1 MITINN
7 TGISNAWCEYEKGQV
22 IMKRLHGGLLLALVT
37 VAFVTACATIQSSW
51 EATKSADTITAYED
65 FLKDYPEGDL
75 ADQARVRQNEL
86 YEERDWK
93 DADAKNT
100 VAAYQDFVKKYPHG
114 RHKDNAD
121 ARLELLSISRATD
134 LPLVTTEKIL
144 ERYQQGVFMDEA
156 LLTLEKLS
164 FEQAITGNTISAY
177 ENFLKQYPAGVLAD
191 EARRRMEKL
200 SFEQAQAEDT
210 IASYGGYLNRYPHG
224 IFADEA
230 RLRREKLNAIR
241 PAAGWGTIMY
251 PRPNTNI
258 RAKRSATST
267 LRGQLKTGRPVKAD
281 FLQDAWYAVFPVT
294 QKQRNEKMALGYVY
308 APLLMDKRLP
318 NSSGPTASEEKS
330 AKDTPPQKMEME
342 SQSVDVRNITFKAA
356 GDGKELLFI
365 EFDRFYT
372 PTISGIEGKEPRII
386 LEIKNAS
393 SLRGDWAAIKT
404 GGHFIRQIRSR
415 MDSQTRAALIVL
427 DMAPEMDYFVS
438 QAFYKKENIYSLEIS
453 EKKEKQLP

>member
-1 MITINN
+1 M
-7 TGISNAWCEYEKGQV
+7 
-22 IMKRLHGGLLLALVT
+22 
-37 VAFVTACATIQSSW
+37 QSSW

-65 FLKDYPEGDL
+65 FLKNYPEGDL

-86 YEERDWK
+86 YEESDWK
-93 DADAKNT
+93 DAEAKNT
-100 VAAYQDFVKKYPHG
+100 VTAYQDFVKKHPHG
-114 RHKDNAD
+114 RHKNSAD
-121 ARLELLSISRATD
+121 ARLEMLSLSKATD
-134 LPLVTTEKIL
+134 LPLVNAEKIL
-144 ERYQQGVFMDEA
+144 ERYRQGVFMDEA

-164 FEQAITGNTISAY
+164 FQQAITGNTISAY
-177 ENFLKQYPAGVLAD
+177 ENFLKQYPAGALAD
-191 EARRRMEKL
+191 DARRRMEKL
-200 SFEQAQAEDT
+200 SFEKAQAEDT
-210 IASYGGYLNRYPHG
+210 VAAYGGYLKRYPHG

-230 RLRREKLNAIR
+230 RLRQEKLNAIN
-241 PAAGWGTIMY
+241 PASGWGTIKY

-258 RAKRSATST
+258 RAKRSVASK
-267 LRGQLKTGRPVKAD
+267 LQGQLKTGRPVKVD

-308 APLLMDKRLP
+308 APLLMDKREP
-318 NSSGPTASEEKS
+318 NPSGPTASEKKP
-330 AKDTPPQKMEME
+330 AKDAPPKKMEME

-356 GDGKELLFI
+356 EDGKELLFI

-372 PTISGIEGKEPRII
+372 PTISGIEGNEPRII

-415 MDSQTRAALIVL
+415 MDPQTRAALIVL
-427 DMAPEMDYFVS
+427 DMAPEKDYFVN

-453 EKKEKQLP
+453 EKKEKRLP